1 MADRKDWKAIV
12 EELPRQGWTVEP
24 TTRGHFKAVPPDPKQ
39 EIVHFSHSNDHH
51 ALMNVIRDLKRRG
64 FVWPPPSKTDIAVE
78 RRLDAEDNPTPEPC
92 NVCGLVECLC
102 SETIDDIPPVSET
115 PEAKMDRL
123 FAELKEAKTYAAL
136 TQEQL
141 LECKKRVEEATRALT
156 EADTEHTRAVTA
168 MQKLKADFDRAFE
181 AAA

>member
-24 TTRGHFKAVPPDPKQ
+24 TTRGHFKAVPPDPTQ
-39 EIVHFSHSNDHH
+39 EIVHFSHSDDHH

-64 FVWPPPSKTDIAVE
+64 FVWPPPSKKDIAVE
-78 RRLDAEDNPTPEPC
+78 RRLDAEDNPTVKAC
-92 NVCGLVECLC
+92 DVCGLVECLC
-102 SETIDDIPPVSET
+102 SEAGYDSHILPET

-123 FAELKEAKTYAAL
+123 FAELKDAKTYVAL
-136 TQEQL
+136 THEQL
-141 LECKKRVEEATRALT
+141 QEWKKRVEDATRALT
-156 EADTEHTRAVTA
+156 EADAEHSRAVAA
-168 MQKLKADFDRAFE
+168 MQKLKTDFDRAFE